1 MMLAETLVGLHGG
14 AMAEEL
20 WTEQGTVAR
29 DMAVGNSLV
38 LEEGELVKYFR
49 NKLLMDYFIY
59 LGVLTRI
66 QSLATLLTAK
76 TLGMP
81 VVA

>member
-38 LEEGELVKYFR
+38 LEEGSWLSTSGR
-49 NKLLMDYFIY
+49 NY
-59 LGVLTRI
+59 
-66 QSLATLLTAK
+66 
-76 TLGMP
+76 
-81 VVA
+81 